1 MKNACKVLAGTLA
14 PDPHQHIHPIRSR
27 RCQRDRH
34 RPRGR
39 ALGRLAEGCR
49 EVAVWKEG
57 LALAND
63 PLNLM
68 AVDAST
74 NRSKGDGDT
83 ASWLPPNSPAAAP
96 TSPDRLL

>member
-1 MKNACKVLAGTLA
+1 VPAGK
-14 PDPHQHIHPIRSR
+14 R
-27 RCQRDRH
+27 
-34 RPRGR
+34 
-39 ALGRLAEGCR
+39 
-49 EVAVWKEG
+49 